1 MGLAAHE
8 MAGRTGRGEAEDWVA
23 VARLTRTWGN
33 RGELAAVPLS
43 SHPGRFERLAEVR
56 LRGAEG
62 FPGGGPALVVESV
75 RRHGARLI
83 FKFQGVASIAEAEKL
98 RGAEVCVPPAERWPP
113 PPGEWYV
120 SDLIG
125 CDVVDQVTGERL
137 GRVTAWL
144 ELGGAGTL
152 EVTGEGGRELLI
164 PFARSIC
171 HRIDLEARR
180 ITVQLPEGLKELNA

>member
-1 MGLAAHE
+1 MAH
-8 MAGRTGRGEAEDWVA
+8 GVFRRTGRGEEEDWVA

-56 LRGAEG
+56 LRGAKG
-62 FPGGGPALVVESV
+62 IPGGPALVVESV

-83 FKFQGVASIAEAEKL
+83 FKFQGVESIAEAEKL
-98 RGAEVCVPPAERWPP
+98 RGAEVCIAPAERLPP
-113 PPGEWYV
+113 PSGEWYV

-125 CDVVDQVTGERL
+125 CEVVDWVTGRRL

-144 ELGGAGTL
+144 EIGGAGTL
-152 EVTGEGGRELLI
+152 EVAGGEGGRELLI

-171 HRIDLEARR
+171 RQIDVELKRIA
-180 ITVQLPEGLKELNA
+180 VQLPEGLKELNA

>member
-1 MGLAAHE
+1 VAQGAF
-8 MAGRTGRGEAEDWVA
+8 GRTGGAEEEDWVA

-33 RGELAAVPLS
+33 RGELAAIPLS
-43 SHPGRFERLAEVR
+43 GHPGRFERLAEVK

-62 FPGGGPALVVESV
+62 FPGGGPTLVVESV

-83 FKFQGVASIAEAEKL
+83 FKFQGVESITEAEKL

-125 CDVVDQVTGERL
+125 CEVVDRMTGERL

-144 ELGGAGTL
+144 EIGGAGTL
-152 EVTGEGGRELLI
+152 EVAAGEGGRELWI

-171 HRIDLEARR
+171 CEIDLEARR

>member
-1 MGLAAHE
+1 MGQR
-8 MAGRTGRGEAEDWVA
+8 RTGRREEDDWIA
-23 VARLTRTWGN
+23 VARLTRTWGH

-56 LRGAEG
+56 LRGAQG
-62 FPGGGPALVVESV
+62 FPAGGPALKVESV

-83 FKFQGVASIAEAEKL
+83 FKFQGVESIAEAENL
-98 RGAEVCVPPAERWPP
+98 CGAEVCVPPAERWPL

-125 CDVVDQVTGERL
+125 CEVIDRITGERL

-144 ELGGAGTL
+144 EIGGTGTL
-152 EVTGEGGRELLI
+152 EVTGEGGRQLWI

-171 HRIDLEARR
+171 QEIDIEAKRIA
-180 ITVQLPEGLKELNA
+180 VQLPEGLKELNE